1 MNDAMMESMFGKFGK
16 EFETNDVLFCEYE
29 PGNDFYLIKEGKVK
43 ITKTI
48 GNTIKTLD
56 VLEPGDILGEMAILE
71 EQPRSATAIAATKVR
86 ALNFN
91 RANFE
96 MLMKGNPALAM
107 KLLHIF
113 SSRIYDQKR
122 RLMMLL
128 INDLQGKV
136 ADVFVMLYE
145 KQYSS
150 DVFTSILLNLTV
162 EDVAN
167 WCAQPVGEVQK
178 TIMGFVKAGKLDL
191 YPEKIVIHNINDF
204 QRLVNQKRKPN

>member
-1 MNDAMMESMFGKFGK
+1 MNDQMLEAMFGKFGK
-16 EFETNDVLFCEYE
+16 VFEPNDVLFCEYE

-48 GNTIKTLD
+48 GNSIKTLD
-56 VLEPGDILGEMAILE
+56 VLESGDILGEMAILE
-71 EQPRSATAIAATKVR
+71 EQPRSATAIAVTEVK

-96 MLMKGNPALAM
+96 MLMTKNPALAM

-122 RLMMLL
+122 RLMILL
-128 INDLQGKV
+128 MEDMIGKV
-136 ADVFVMLYE
+136 CDVFVMLYE
-145 KQYSS
+145 KQYTN
-150 DVFTSILLNLTV
+150 DTYNEIILNSTV
-162 EDVAN
+162 DDIAN

-178 TIMGFVKAGKLDL
+178 VIMQFVKTGKLDL
-191 YPEKIVIHNINDF
+191 YPDKIVIHNINDF
-204 QRLVNQKRKPN
+204 QRIVNQKRKPT

>member
-1 MNDAMMESMFGKFGK
+1 MLDAMFGKFGK
-16 EFETNDVLFCEYE
+16 EFEPNEVLFCEYE
-29 PGNDFYLIKEGKVK
+29 PGNDFYLIKDGKVK

-48 GNTIKTLD
+48 GNSIKTLD
-56 VLEPGDILGEMAILE
+56 ILESGDILGEMAILE
-71 EQPRSATAIAATKVR
+71 EQPRSATAIAVTTVK

-96 MLMKGNPALAM
+96 VLMSKNPALAM

-128 INDLQGKV
+128 LDDIQGKV
-136 ADVFVMLYE
+136 ADVFNMLYE

-150 DVFTSILLNLTV
+150 DVYNAIVLNLTV

-178 TIMGFVKAGKLDL
+178 VIMNFVKSQKLDL
-191 YPEKIVIHNINDF
+191 YPDKIVIHNITDF
-204 QRLVNQKRKPN
+204 QRLVNNKRKPA